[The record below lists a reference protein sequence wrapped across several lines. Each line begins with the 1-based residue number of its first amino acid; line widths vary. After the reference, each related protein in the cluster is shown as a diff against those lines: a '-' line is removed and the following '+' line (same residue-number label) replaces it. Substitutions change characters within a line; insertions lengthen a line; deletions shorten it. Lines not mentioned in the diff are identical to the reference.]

1 MVWEVSWIV
10 DRNDV
15 ERAERRARI
24 LRRWEPNALPV
35 VAGNGITAGAHE
47 AAQLHGVLVILDT
60 LIADT
65 TSRAQ

>member
-35 VAGNGITAGAHE
+35 VAGNGITASAHE